1 MTQQDMLIKLAL
13 EVNALR
19 FGEFTLKSK
28 RVSPYFFNTGLFN
41 TGHSLKVLGECYAK
55 TLEASGLHFDMIFG
69 PAYKGITLAA
79 TTSIAL
85 ASLGRDIP
93 YAFNRKEVKDHAEG
107 GLLVGSP
114 IKGRVLIIDDV
125 ISAGT
130 AVHESARMIIEQG
143 ASIAGVIVALNR
155 QERGEG
161 TISALSEIEQRY
173 KVPVL
178 SIITLNDLIAYTE
191 RDPAINQRMLAY
203 YEQYGAM

>member
-1 MTQQDMLIKLAL
+1 MTHQETLIKLAL
-13 EVNALR
+13 EVNALK
-19 FGEFTLKSK
+19 FGEFTLKSG

-55 TLEASGLHFDMIFG
+55 SLQASGLDFDMIFG
-69 PAYKGITLAA
+69 PAYKGIALA
-79 TTSIAL
+79 TTASIAL
-85 ASLGRDIP
+85 AAEGRDIP
-93 YAFNRKEVKDHAEG
+93 YAFNRKEAKNHGEG

-130 AVHESARMIIEQG
+130 AVNESAQLILSQG
-143 ASIAGVIVALNR
+143 SSIAGVIVALNR

-161 TISALSEIEQRY
+161 AISAVSEIEQRY

-178 SIITLNDLIAYTE
+178 SIITLQDLIVYTE

-203 YEQYGAM
+203 FEQYGA

>member
-1 MTQQDMLIKLAL
+1 MTHQETLIKLAL
-13 EVNALR
+13 EVNALK
-19 FGEFTLKSK
+19 FGEFTLKSG

-55 TLEASGLHFDMIFG
+55 SLQASGLDFDMIFG
-69 PAYKGITLAA
+69 PAYKGITLAS
-79 TTSIAL
+79 TTAIAL
-85 ASLGRDIP
+85 AAEGRDVP
-93 YAFNRKEVKDHAEG
+93 YAFNRKEVKAHGEG

-130 AVHESARMIIEQG
+130 AANESAQIIQAEG
-143 ASIAGVIVALNR
+143 GSIAGVIVALNR

-161 TISALSEIEQRY
+161 PISAVSEIEQRY

-178 SIITLNDLIAYTE
+178 SIITLQDLIVYTE

-203 YEQYGAM
+203 YEQYGA